1 MKRTTAGRSTR
12 LVNRESIRLV
22 HREVARVEGLS
33 TGLWLHVDQMSFV
46 YLASQDSV
54 SLSL

>member
-1 MKRTTAGRSTR
+1 M

-33 TGLWLHVDQMSFV
+33 TGLWLHVDQMSFF